1 MAFAFCTQ
9 MAPDPSGH
17 WVKRKKRLEAACTV
31 PGSYMD
37 PVKKIVK
44 KVENTIIGYR
54 MLERGDRVIVAVSGG
69 ADSVCLLDILFT
81 LKEILGLT
89 LMVAHFDH
97 GLRPDEDEYET
108 DFVKSLA
115 ASFDCNFVTKKAARS
130 LKPGN
135 ASLEEK
141 ARDVRYRFLNEIK
154 ERLSA
159 QKIATGHNLND
170 QAETVLMRLL
180 RGSGPSGL
188 SGIPPVRDTH
198 IIRPLIE
205 VTRNEIESY
214 LSSKG
219 LSHITDSSN
228 SETRHLRNKI
238 RLNLLPQ
245 LEKYQPKIVEILGW
259 TAGIM
264 RKENTWLEAKA
275 TRWVKKWAEKGLND
289 EIVLPLSRFKGL
301 PEPLKNHVLRQ
312 ALKTT
317 AGSLRRI
324 SLRNIDAIKLV
335 AEGNKPQAEVT
346 LPNILA
352 VKREYDRLI
361 FLKSKAQTPERFCY
375 IIDKPGVFDLETPDS
390 TVKLEDIERKTLA
403 KLTTAPWTACLDAD
417 LITYPLIIRNFRP
430 GDRFIPL
437 GMTGHKKLK
446 SLFIDMKIPS
456 HVREQIPI
464 LTQGNEPIWVCGL
477 RIDDRFKVTSTTKRV
492 LKITFDA
499 QNSTLHDYWI
509 N

>member
-1 MAFAFCTQ
+1 MTR
-9 MAPDPSGH
+9 DPSGH
-17 WVKRKKRLEAACTV
+17 WVKRKKRPEAACTV
-31 PGSYMD
+31 PGSHMN

-44 KVENTIIGYR
+44 NVEKTISRYR

-69 ADSVCLLDILFT
+69 ADSVCLLDILNS
-81 LKEILGLT
+81 LKDVMSVELV
-89 LMVAHFDH
+89 VAHFDH

-115 ASFDCNFVTKKAARS
+115 ASFDCKFVTKKAGLS

-141 ARDVRYRFLNEIK
+141 ARDVRYRFLNEVK
-154 ERLSA
+154 EQFSA

-188 SGIPPVRDTH
+188 SGIPPVRDTL

-205 VTRNEIESY
+205 VTRSEIESY
-214 LSSKG
+214 LSKRG

-228 SETRHLRNKI
+228 SETKHLRNEI
-238 RLNLLPQ
+238 RLNLLPR
-245 LEKYQPKIVEILGW
+245 LEKYQPKIFEILGR

-264 RKENTWLEAKA
+264 RKENTWLEAMA
-275 TRWVKKWAEKGLND
+275 TRWSKKWAEKGSND
-289 EIVLPLSRFKGL
+289 EIVLPLLRFKGL
-301 PEPLKNHVLRQ
+301 PEPLQNHVIRQ
-312 ALKTT
+312 ALKKGG
-317 AGSLRRI
+317 GSLRRI
-324 SLRNIDAIKLV
+324 SLPNIDAIKQI
-335 AEGNKPQAEVT
+335 ATGSRPQAEVT
-346 LPNILA
+346 LPNMLA
-352 VKREYDRLI
+352 VKRVYDRLI
-361 FLKSKAQTPERFCY
+361 FLKSKPETFRGFYY
-375 IIDKPGVFDLETPDS
+375 IIDKPGAFDLEALGGTMQ
-390 TVKLEDIERKTLA
+390 LEEVERKALSR
-403 KLTTAPWTACLDAD
+403 LTTDPWTACLDAG
-417 LITYPLIIRNFRP
+417 LITYPLMVRSFRP

-446 SLFIDMKIPS
+446 SFFIDMKIPS
-456 HVREQIPI
+456 HVRARVPL
-464 LTQGNEPIWVCGL
+464 LTQGNRLIWVCGL
-477 RIDDRFKVTSTTKRV
+477 RIDDRYKITSTTKRV

-499 QNSTLHDYWI
+499 QSSTEHDYRI

>member
-1 MAFAFCTQ
+1 
-9 MAPDPSGH
+9 MAPDPSEH

-81 LKEILGLT
+81 LKEILGIELV
-89 LMVAHFDH
+89 VAHFDH

-115 ASFDCNFVTKKAARS
+115 ESFDCNFTTKKAARS
-130 LKPGN
+130 IKPGR

-141 ARDVRYRFLNEIK
+141 ARDIRYRFLNK
-154 ERLSA
+154 VKAQFSA

-214 LSSKG
+214 LSGKR

-228 SETRHLRNKI
+228 FETRHLRNEI

-245 LEKYQPKIVEILGW
+245 LEKYQPKIVEILGR
-259 TAGIM
+259 TARIT
-264 RKENTWLEAKA
+264 REENIWLEGKA
-275 TRWVKKWAEKGLND
+275 ERWIKKWAETGSGN

-335 AEGNKPQAEVT
+335 AEGSKPQAEIT

-361 FLKSKAQTPERFCY
+361 FLKSKPEIPERFCY
-375 IIDKPGVFDLETPDS
+375 IMDGPGAFDLETLGC
-390 TVKLEDIERKTLA
+390 TLKLEEVERKTLA
-403 KLTTAPWTACLDAD
+403 KLTTASWTACLDAD
-417 LITYPLIIRNFRP
+417 LITYPLMLRNFRA
-430 GDRFIPL
+430 GDRFVPL

-464 LTQGNEPIWVCGL
+464 LTQENEPIWVCGL

>member
-9 MAPDPSGH
+9 MAPDPSEH

-44 KVENTIIGYR
+44 KVENTITGYR

-115 ASFDCNFVTKKAARS
+115 ASFDCNFTTKKAARS

-188 SGIPPVRDTH
+188 SGIPPVRDAH

-205 VTRNEIESY
+205 VTRSQIQSY

-228 SETRHLRNKI
+228 SETKHLRNEI

-245 LEKYQPKIVEILGW
+245 LEKYQPKIVEILGR

-264 RKENTWLEAKA
+264 REENTWLEAKA
-275 TRWVKKWAEKGLND
+275 TRWLKKWAEKGSND
-289 EIVLPLSRFKGL
+289 EIVLPLLRFKGL
-301 PEPLKNHVLRQ
+301 PVPLQNHVIRQ
-312 ALKTT
+312 ALKREG
-317 AGSLRRI
+317 GSLRRI
-324 SLRNIDAIKLV
+324 SLPNIDAIKQV
-335 AEGNKPQAEVT
+335 ATDQKPQAEVT
-346 LPNILA
+346 LPNMLA
-352 VKREYDRLI
+352 VKRVYDRLI
-361 FLKSKAQTPERFCY
+361 FSKSKPETPKRFCY
-375 IIDKPGVFDLETPDS
+375 IIDKPGVFDLETLGC
-390 TVKLEDIERKTLA
+390 TIQLEEVERKALP
-403 KLTTAPWTACLDAD
+403 KLTTSAWAACLDAD
-417 LITYPLIIRNFRP
+417 RITYPLMLRNFRP
-430 GDRFIPL
+430 GDRFVPL

-464 LTQGNEPIWVCGL
+464 LTQENEPIWVCGL

-499 QNSTLHDYWI
+499 QGTLHDYRMH
-509 N
+509 

>member
-1 MAFAFCTQ
+1 
-9 MAPDPSGH
+9 
-17 WVKRKKRLEAACTV
+17 
-31 PGSYMD
+31 MD

-44 KVENTIIGYR
+44 KVENTVTGYR

-69 ADSVCLLDILFT
+69 ADSVCLLDILFS
-81 LKEILGLT
+81 LKET
-89 LMVAHFDH
+89 LEIELVVAHFDH

-115 ASFDCNFVTKKAARS
+115 ASFDCRFATKKAARS
-130 LKPGN
+130 LKPGS

-141 ARDVRYRFLNEIK
+141 ARDMRYRFLNEVK
-154 ERLSA
+154 DKFSA

-170 QAETVLMRLL
+170 QAETVLIRLL

-205 VTRNEIESY
+205 VTRSEIEFY
-214 LSSKG
+214 LSTKG

-228 SETRHLRNKI
+228 SETKHLRNEI

-245 LEKYQPKIVEILGW
+245 LEEYQPRIVEILGR

-264 RKENTWLEAKA
+264 REENTWFEGKA
-275 TRWVKKWAEKGLND
+275 ERWIKKWAETGSGN
-289 EIVLPLSRFKGL
+289 EIVLPLPRFKGL

-324 SLRNIDAIKLV
+324 SLRNIDAIKRV
-335 AEGNKPQAEVT
+335 AEGSKPQTEVT

-361 FLKSKAQTPERFCY
+361 FLESRPEIPGRFCY
-375 IIDKPGVFDLETPDS
+375 IIDKPGVFDLETSGS
-390 TVKLEDIERKTLA
+390 TVKLEEVERKALP
-403 KLTTAPWTACLDAD
+403 KLTTDPWIAFLDAD
-417 LITYPLIIRNFRP
+417 LITYPLMLRNFRP

-446 SLFIDMKIPS
+446 DFFIDMKIPS
-456 HVREQIPI
+456 YIRKQIPI
-464 LTQGNEPIWVCGL
+464 LIQGNEPIWVCGL
-477 RIDDRFKVTSTTKRV
+477 KIDDRFKVTSKTKRV
-492 LKITFDA
+492 LKIRFDA
-499 QNSTLHDYWI
+499 HSTLHDFRI
-509 N
+509 D

>member
-1 MAFAFCTQ
+1 
-9 MAPDPSGH
+9 MAPDPSEH

>member
-1 MAFAFCTQ
+1 
-9 MAPDPSGH
+9 
-17 WVKRKKRLEAACTV
+17 
-31 PGSYMD
+31 MD

-44 KVENTIIGYR
+44 KVENTITGYR

-245 LEKYQPKIVEILGW
+245 LEKYQPKIVEILGR

-324 SLRNIDAIKLV
+324 SLRNIDAIKRV
-335 AEGNKPQAEVT
+335 AEGSKPQAEVT

-352 VKREYDRLI
+352 VKREYDSLI
-361 FLKSKAQTPERFCY
+361 FLKSKPETPKPFCY
-375 IIDKPGVFDLETPDS
+375 IIEKPGAFDLETLGC
-390 TVKLEDIERKTLA
+390 TMKLEEVERKILA

-417 LITYPLIIRNFRP
+417 LIIYPLMLRNFRP
-430 GDRFIPL
+430 GDRFVPL

-464 LTQGNEPIWVCGL
+464 LTQENEPIWVCGL